1 MDNMNSRKRAAIL
14 ILISALCLS
23 GCGKE
28 VHETAFTDSIAPE
41 DYGLEMETVPISI
54 DGVKGSYVFLYMTDD
69 QAIFE
74 DREDLGWFGNTETR
88 AFRDENGIPS
98 GENIEHW
105 IQYANDSKVD
115 AFLTGGDMIDYGSAE
130 NIQTVQKKMS
140 ELTMPYLYTYGNHDS
155 YIPWENT
162 FADTDETFLKVFKDN
177 NCEFQSLDMGE
188 FYVASIRD
196 YQVDGIAQ
204 ISAEALEGFQSL
216 YKKGKPIILICH
228 VPIYTA
234 GAEDLRKTLQNEYGE
249 LVVQYDAGDF
259 GTVNKS
265 LLLGEDCGYELTPET
280 EEFLKLLTADDSPVV
295 AVLAGHL
302 HAGWSGNL
310 TDKIYEYVG
319 QPAFLNQ
326 GALVKVQGSE

>member
-1 MDNMNSRKRAAIL
+1 M
-14 ILISALCLS
+14 
-23 GCGKE
+23 
-28 VHETAFTDSIAPE
+28 
-41 DYGLEMETVPISI
+41 
-54 DGVKGSYVFLYMTDD
+54 
-69 QAIFE
+69 
-74 DREDLGWFGNTETR
+74 
-88 AFRDENGIPS
+88 
-98 GENIEHW
+98 
-105 IQYANDSKVD
+105 
-115 AFLTGGDMIDYGSAE
+115 
-130 NIQTVQKKMS
+130 
-140 ELTMPYLYTYGNHDS
+140 
-155 YIPWENT
+155 
-162 FADTDETFLKVFKDN
+162 DTDETFLKVFKDN

-196 YQVDGIAQ
+196 YQVDGFAQ

-280 EEFLKLLTADDSPVV
+280 EEFLNLLTADGSPVV

-302 HAGWSGNL
+302 HSGWSGNL
-310 TDKIYEYVG
+310 TDHIYEY
-319 QPAFLNQ
+319 LS
-326 GALVKVQGSE
+326 LIHI

>member
-1 MDNMNSRKRAAIL
+1 
-14 ILISALCLS
+14 
-23 GCGKE
+23 
-28 VHETAFTDSIAPE
+28 
-41 DYGLEMETVPISI
+41 
-54 DGVKGSYVFLYMTDD
+54 MTDD

-74 DREDLGWFGNTETR
+74 NRDDLGWFGNTETR
-88 AFRDENGIPS
+88 AFRDDAGIPS

-115 AFLTGGDMIDYGSAE
+115 AFLTGGDMIDYGSTE

-162 FADTDETFLKVFKDN
+162 FVDTDETFLKVFKDN

-196 YQVDGIAQ
+196 YQVDGFAQ

-234 GAEDLRKTLQNEYGE
+234 GAEDLRQTLQNEYGE

-280 EEFLKLLTADDSPVV
+280 EEFLNLLTADDSPVV

-302 HAGWSGNL
+302 HSGWSGNL
-310 TDKIYEYVG
+310 TDHIYEYVG
-319 QPAFLNQ
+319 KPAFLNQ